1 MSVMYWSVVVMGMNI
16 IMIFSFE
23 SATFFLVYLFSNYGS
38 EPFSFSTAC
47 SCGSC
52 NKCSIGICFK
62 CSACL
67 LVVSFNLKLHREY
80 DKRVALYNES
90 VWTCQCTGATKLT
103 HREALESEQKA
114 LKQLSGS
121 FPVIFEKPVLE
132 LVHLS

>member
-1 MSVMYWSVVVMGMNI
+1 MKVAK
-16 IMIFSFE
+16 
-23 SATFFLVYLFSNYGS
+23 SALIRLSYLYSLLTSRLV
-38 EPFSFSTAC
+38 
-47 SCGSC
+47 
-52 NKCSIGICFK
+52 I
-62 CSACL
+62 
-67 LVVSFNLKLHREY
+67 SFNLKLHREY

-114 LKQLSGS
+114 LKLLNGS